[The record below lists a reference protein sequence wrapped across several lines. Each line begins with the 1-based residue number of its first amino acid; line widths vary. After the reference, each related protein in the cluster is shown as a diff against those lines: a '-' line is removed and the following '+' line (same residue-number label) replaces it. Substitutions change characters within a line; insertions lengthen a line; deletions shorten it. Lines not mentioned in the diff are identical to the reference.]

1 MCIRDRLMGA
11 VVLNSMKDILKEYWI
26 TDPGVS
32 TALVVGAGIILVVAG
47 LIAAYVPAKRASRIK
62 PIVALRDE

>member
-1 MCIRDRLMGA
+1 MGA
-11 VVLNSMKDILKEYWI
+11 VVLDSMKDTLKEYWI

-32 TALVVGAGIILVVAG
+32 TALVVGAGILLVIAG

>member
-1 MCIRDRLMGA
+1 MGA
-11 VVLNSMKDILKEYWI
+11 VVLDSMKDTLKEYWI

-32 TALVVGAGIILVVAG
+32 TTLVVGAGILLVIAG